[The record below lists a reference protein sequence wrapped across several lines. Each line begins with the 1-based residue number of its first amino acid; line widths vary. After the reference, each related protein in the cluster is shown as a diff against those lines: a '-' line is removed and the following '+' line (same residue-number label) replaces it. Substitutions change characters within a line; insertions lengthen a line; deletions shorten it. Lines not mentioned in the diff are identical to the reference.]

1 MTPAY
6 ATAGAGP
13 RAGATRGRAPLH
25 GAGPPRLLG
34 WTRSAVDFR
43 KTYFILPNLFT
54 LASVFCGLYSIV
66 LAARLGEAGES
77 DSALLYKA
85 SLAIVF
91 GLLFDGADGRIARL
105 TKTQSDLGMQLDSLA
120 DVITFG
126 VAPAILVYRW
136 GLSELGRWG
145 LVVAFVYV
153 ACGAL
158 RLARFNVLAM
168 REQQAKDRAGAAD
181 KAHEAPA
188 RDGDPAAAAADTKK
202 KKPAQ
207 FIGLPIPIA
216 ANLLV
221 ALVLANHA
229 IGVTEVS
236 NHAAIAVLVL
246 VLGYLMISRV
256 RFRSFKDLT
265 LNKRTVAAVVA
276 LAAVGV
282 LTFVRINGP
291 AVLLALLTLFVL
303 LGLAEEVVFYRRR
316 KREEQ
321 AELKADEPDDD
332 EQEVLEELGVESRQ
346 AHP

>member
-1 MTPAY
+1 
-6 ATAGAGP
+6 
-13 RAGATRGRAPLH
+13 
-25 GAGPPRLLG
+25 
-34 WTRSAVDFR
+34 VDFR

-54 LASVFCGLYSIV
+54 LASVFCGLYSIT
-66 LAARLGEAGES
+66 LTARLGEDGGSS
-77 DSALLYKA
+77 DQELLYKA

-136 GLSELGRWG
+136 GLLELGRWG
-145 LVVAFVYV
+145 LVVAFVFT

-168 REQQAKDRAGAAD
+168 REQVEKHTAAPVT
-181 KAHEAPA
+181 EAPA
-188 RDGDPAAAAADTKK
+188 PSPAARGPKP
-202 KKPAQ
+202 PAQ

-216 ANLLV
+216 ANMIV

-229 IGVTEVS
+229 VGITEIS
-236 NHAAIAVLVL
+236 NHAAIAAFVLVL
-246 VLGYLMISRV
+246 SYLMISRV

-265 LNKRTVAAVVA
+265 LNKRTVAVLIGIAV
-276 LAAVGV
+276 LAILAF
-282 LTFVRINGP
+282 LRINGP
-291 AVLLALLTLFVL
+291 AVLLTLLSLFVV

-316 KREEQ
+316 RRVEAAEKRVG
-321 AELKADEPDDD
+321 EPDDD
-332 EQEVLEELGVESRQ
+332 EREVLEELGATPPDQPV
-346 AHP
+346 APGP

>member
-1 MTPAY
+1 M
-6 ATAGAGP
+6 
-13 RAGATRGRAPLH
+13 
-25 GAGPPRLLG
+25 
-34 WTRSAVDFR
+34 DFR

-66 LAARLGEAGES
+66 LTARLGEHGGVS
-77 DSALLYKA
+77 DDELLYKA

-105 TKTQSDLGMQLDSLA
+105 TKTQSDLGVQLDSLA

-126 VAPAILVYRW
+126 VAPSILVYRW
-136 GLSELGRWG
+136 GLLELGNLG
-145 LVVAFVYV
+145 LFIAFVFC

-168 REQQAKDRAGAAD
+168 REQQPEAHKPGEAKR
-181 KAHEAPA
+181 
-188 RDGDPAAAAADTKK
+188 
-202 KKPAQ
+202 KPAQ

-216 ANLLV
+216 ANMIV

-229 IGVTEVS
+229 IGVTEIS
-236 NHAAIAVLVL
+236 NHAAIAVFVL
-246 VLGYLMISRV
+246 VLSFLMISRV

-265 LNKRTVAAVVA
+265 LNKRTVAVGVVLIA
-276 LAAVGV
+276 FAV

-291 AVLLALLTLFVL
+291 AVLILLMSLFVV

-316 KREEQ
+316 RREEQ
-321 AELKADEPDDD
+321 AEKRVGEPDDD
-332 EQEVLEELGVESRQ
+332 EREVLEELGARDE
-346 AHP
+346 A

>member
-1 MTPAY
+1 M
-6 ATAGAGP
+6 
-13 RAGATRGRAPLH
+13 
-25 GAGPPRLLG
+25 
-34 WTRSAVDFR
+34 DFR

-66 LAARLGEAGES
+66 LTGQIGHGGEVGDDE
-77 DSALLYKA
+77 LLYKA
-85 SLAIVF
+85 ALAIVF

-105 TKTQSDLGMQLDSLA
+105 TKTQSDLGVQLDSLA

-136 GLSELGRWG
+136 GLLELGIGG
-145 LVVAFVYV
+145 LVVAFVFC

-168 REQQAKDRAGAAD
+168 REQQASKEPAD
-181 KAHEAPA
+181 KAIAPGDA
-188 RDGDPAAAAADTKK
+188 R

-216 ANLLV
+216 ANMIV

-229 IGVTEVS
+229 IGVTEIS
-236 NHAAIAVLVL
+236 NHMAIAVFVL
-246 VLGYLMISRV
+246 VLSYLMISRV

-265 LNKRTVAAVVA
+265 LNKRSLAVIVLLIA
-276 LAAVGV
+276 FAVF
-282 LTFVRINGP
+282 TFVKINFP
-291 AVLLALLTLFVL
+291 MVLISLLSLFVL

-316 KREEQ
+316 RREAH
-321 AELKADEPDDD
+321 AEAKAGVPDDD
-332 EQEVLEELGVESRQ
+332 EREVLEELGVEDPGVPASG
-346 AHP
+346 

>member
-1 MTPAY
+1 M
-6 ATAGAGP
+6 
-13 RAGATRGRAPLH
+13 
-25 GAGPPRLLG
+25 
-34 WTRSAVDFR
+34 DFR

-66 LAARLGEAGES
+66 LTARLGETGGTS
-77 DSALLYKA
+77 DEELLYKA

-105 TKTQSDLGMQLDSLA
+105 TKTQSDLGVQLDSLA

-136 GLSELGRWG
+136 GLLELGRVG
-145 LVVAFVYV
+145 LFVAFVYC

-168 REQQAKDRAGAAD
+168 HEQQAKI
-181 KAHEAPA
+181 
-188 RDGDPAAAAADTKK
+188 AAAQGPPTAVAPGEAK

-216 ANLLV
+216 ANMIV

-229 IGVTEVS
+229 IGVTEIT
-236 NHAAIAVLVL
+236 NHAAIAVFVV

-265 LNKRTVAAVVA
+265 LNKRSVAVIVLIIALAVV
-276 LAAVGV
+276 
-282 LTFVRINGP
+282 TFVRINGP
-291 AVLLALLTLFVL
+291 AVLIALLSLFVI

-316 KREEQ
+316 RREEL
-321 AELKADEPDDD
+321 AEKAAGEPDDD
-332 EQEVLEELGVESRQ
+332 ESEVLEELGVEAQPPAQTPAQVS
-346 AHP
+346 

>member
-1 MTPAY
+1 MGRMMPQAARFLNPA
-6 ATAGAGP
+6 
-13 RAGATRGRAPLH
+13 
-25 GAGPPRLLG
+25 
-34 WTRSAVDFR
+34 AVDFR

-66 LAARLGEAGES
+66 TTARLGEHGGAS
-77 DSALLYKA
+77 DVDLLYKA
-85 SLAIVF
+85 SLAIVL

-105 TKTQSDLGMQLDSLA
+105 TKTQSDLGVQLDSLA

-136 GLSELGRWG
+136 GLLELGRVG
-145 LVVAFVYV
+145 LFVAFVFT

-168 REQQAKDRAGAAD
+168 REAQAKPTPEPDEAQAEAEPGAELSAPAGA
-181 KAHEAPA
+181 KQ
-188 RDGDPAAAAADTKK
+188 
-202 KKPAQ
+202 KPAQ

-216 ANLLV
+216 ANMIV

-229 IGVTEVS
+229 IGVTEIS
-236 NHAAIAVLVL
+236 NHAAIAVFVIVL
-246 VLGYLMISRV
+246 SYLMISRV

-265 LNKRTVAAVVA
+265 LNKRSVAVIVLVIAVA
-276 LAAVGV
+276 V

-291 AVLLALLTLFVL
+291 AVLIAMLSLFVV

-316 KREEQ
+316 RREER
-321 AELKADEPDDD
+321 AERGANEPDDS
-332 EQEVLEELGVESRQ
+332 EREVLEELGLEADEHGVGRAES
-346 AHP
+346 

>member
-1 MTPAY
+1 MWIDL
-6 ATAGAGP
+6 
-13 RAGATRGRAPLH
+13 PL
-25 GAGPPRLLG
+25 LLQCPG
-34 WTRSAVDFR
+34 HRPTAVDFR

-66 LAARLGEAGES
+66 LSARIGDDGGAS
-77 DSALLYKA
+77 DQELLYKA

-136 GLSELGRWG
+136 GLLELGHFG
-145 LVVAFVYV
+145 LVVAFIFT

-168 REQQAKDRAGAAD
+168 REQAEKSQQAAQPVAQAPGQAK
-181 KAHEAPA
+181 KQPA
-188 RDGDPAAAAADTKK
+188 R
-202 KKPAQ
+202 

-216 ANLLV
+216 ANMIV
-221 ALVLANHA
+221 ALVLTNHA
-229 IGVTEVS
+229 IGVTQVT
-236 NHAAIAVLVL
+236 NHAAIAVFVL
-246 VLGYLMISRV
+246 VLSYLMISRV

-265 LNKRTVAAVVA
+265 LNKRTIAVLVG
-276 LAAVGV
+276 LAGLAV
-282 LTFVRINGP
+282 LLFVRINAP
-291 AVLLALLTLFVL
+291 MVLMTLLTLFVL

-316 KREEQ
+316 RREEL
-321 AELKADEPDDD
+321 AEKQVGEPDDD
-332 EQEVLEELGVESRQ
+332 EAEVLEELGAREPSQ
-346 AHP
+346 ASMS